1 VETQGLYSSFS
12 DFLLLGAARPTH
24 HPQAALQIIVEEE
37 EKAELWMI
45 KGLKDTEA
53 TPLEGCKMPN

>member
-45 KGLKDTEA
+45 KGLKDR
-53 TPLEGCKMPN
+53 GM